1 MTKRIKYLDSTKGLL
16 ILTVILGHI
25 FTKGYLHDF
34 IYTFHMPA
42 FFIISGILFNYSK
55 SIQKDFTYFLK
66 TKIYTLF
73 LPIFL
78 IEVFGIAMDILNYG
92 YTQNIFGYLYNL
104 LHLRFNNGGNWFIFC
119 LFISELLFYAINKL
133 VSKKYSML
141 LVGIL
146 TFVCGVLLPSDHY
159 YIALIGKIFLSLSF
173 MITGYLFPFF
183 QLENKFLFIASL
195 FMVII
200 STFFNGAIE
209 LSAKTINDPI
219 IFLFGAISG
228 TYFIIYLGKKITLNL
243 FSYLGQNTIT
253 IYSTHSL
260 FILILQFI
268 IPNPNSMAAKIIIFI
283 FVLTL
288 EYPVIYLFNKYIPF
302 FIGKKTRLS

>member
-1 MTKRIKYLDSTKGLL
+1 
-16 ILTVILGHI
+16 
-25 FTKGYLHDF
+25 
-34 IYTFHMPA
+34 
-42 FFIISGILFNYSK
+42 
-55 SIQKDFTYFLK
+55 
-66 TKIYTLF
+66 
-73 LPIFL
+73 
-78 IEVFGIAMDILNYG
+78 
-92 YTQNIFGYLYNL
+92 
-104 LHLRFNNGGNWFIFC
+104 
-119 LFISELLFYAINKL
+119 
-133 VSKKYSML
+133 
-141 LVGIL
+141 
-146 TFVCGVLLPSDHY
+146 
-159 YIALIGKIFLSLSF
+159 
-173 MITGYLFPFF
+173 
-183 QLENKFLFIASL
+183 
-195 FMVII
+195 MVII

>member
-104 LHLRFNNGGNWFIFC
+104 LHLYLWSLFQLFLMEQLNYQQKRSMIRLFFC
-119 LFISELLFYAINKL
+119 L
-133 VSKKYSML
+133 
-141 LVGIL
+141 
-146 TFVCGVLLPSDHY
+146 
-159 YIALIGKIFLSLSF
+159 
-173 MITGYLFPFF
+173 
-183 QLENKFLFIASL
+183 
-195 FMVII
+195 
-200 STFFNGAIE
+200 E
-209 LSAKTINDPI
+209 LSVE
-219 IFLFGAISG
+219 
-228 TYFIIYLGKKITLNL
+228 
-243 FSYLGQNTIT
+243 
-253 IYSTHSL
+253 
-260 FILILQFI
+260 LIL
-268 IPNPNSMAAKIIIFI
+268 
-283 FVLTL
+283 
-288 EYPVIYLFNKYIPF
+288 
-302 FIGKKTRLS
+302 